1 MGLAVCLLV
10 SVLWIRAFEE
20 AGGYESEHHLLTR
33 ELMESAKETEFFEWM
48 KGIRRRIHQYPE
60 LGFEEHMTSRL
71 IRTELDSLGVEYKWP
86 VAKTG
91 VVASIGSGSKP
102 VFALRADM
110 DALPIQV
117 LCLSVSVSLSKFFV
131 GVEEDRAMEFL
142 QITSGYLVMKIYL

>member
-10 SVLWIRAFEE
+10 SVLCIRAVGE
-20 AGGYESEHHLLTR
+20 AGGYGSELDLLTR

-60 LGFEEHMTSRL
+60 LGFEEHMTSQL
-71 IRTELDSLGVEYKWP
+71 IRTELDSLGVGYKWP

-110 DALPIQV
+110 DALPMQV
-117 LCLSVSVSLSKFFV
+117 PSLSLSKFFV
-131 GVEEDRAMEFL
+131 GIEEDRAMGFL
-142 QITSGYLVMKIYL
+142 QITSGYLVKKICL